1 MRAMLTRGS
10 GRPLG
15 WRLPSSI
22 LEWGRHPGQ
31 LVEAQR
37 STSICIERS
46 VNFACLRRSLSD
58 PGSCASVSEVPDKMK
73 WCRTLLGN
81 ESSTATH
88 STRSI
93 ELLDDQKRRFMTG
106 SGFVTQ
112 VDGRYYLVSNAHVF
126 SGLKP
131 NSDYMVPEARSIPF
145 YARVSFLGTD
155 GIGKFVNWT
164 LPLLDVGKRALWLQ
178 DAAKGRAV
186 DVAVLPL
193 ETVPQIEYLPIELD
207 GKVPVTDHDGA
218 CNRVTVEVT
227 VTQRVYVVG
236 YPLGLDGGLN
246 TASIWVGATIATEP
260 AFDIDGHPRLLV
272 DGATRSG
279 LSGAPVYARWARG
292 EMVPFSDPAYD
303 LASAALMSPTT
314 SLVGIYSGRISEA
327 SDLGYVWKPSVIAE
341 IIRNGV
347 RGDPV
352 GDILG
357 GSD

>member
-1 MRAMLTRGS
+1 MCEAVARRSRELCQCVGGARQDVVVPETPRK
-10 GRPLG
+10 
-15 WRLPSSI
+15 SI
-22 LEWGRHPGQ
+22 LDRY
-31 LVEAQR
+31 
-37 STSICIERS
+37 S
-46 VNFACLRRSLSD
+46 F
-58 PGSCASVSEVPDKMK
+58 
-73 WCRTLLGN
+73 
-81 ESSTATH
+81 

-93 ELLDDQKRRFMTG
+93 ELLDHQKRPFMTG

-112 VDGRYYLVSNAHVF
+112 VEGRYYLVSNAHVF

-131 NSDYMVPEARSIPF
+131 NNDYMVPEARSIPF
-145 YARVSFLGTD
+145 YARVSFMGTA
-155 GIGKFVNWT
+155 GIRTCFDLK
-164 LPLLDVGKRALWLQ
+164 LPLLDADKRALWLQ
-178 DAAKGRAV
+178 HAVKGRAI
-186 DVAVLPL
+186 DVAALPL
-193 ETVPQIEYLPIELD
+193 ETLPQIEYFPLELD
-207 GKVPVTDHDGA
+207 GKVPVADHEGA
-218 CNRVTVEVT
+218 RNRVTVEVV

-260 AFDIDGHPRLLV
+260 VFDIDGHPRLLV

-292 EMVPFSDPAYD
+292 EMVPFDDPNYD
-303 LASAALMSPTT
+303 IASAAMMDPTT

-327 SDLGYVWKPSVIAE
+327 SDLGYVWKPPVIAE

-357 GSD
+357 GSN